1 MGHLGQVDVIQPHIV
16 HVHLGD
22 VAIEDE
28 GGNTGHQSLAG
39 AGGVPKPIS
48 NPVSLVL
55 DGILGDKSQ
64 FL

>member
-1 MGHLGQVDVIQPHIV
+1 MDHLGQVDVHQPHIV

-28 GGNTGHQSLAG
+28 GGKTGHLSLAG
-39 AGGVPKPIS
+39 EVHKPIS
-48 NPVSLVL
+48 NIVSLVL

-64 FL
+64 FI